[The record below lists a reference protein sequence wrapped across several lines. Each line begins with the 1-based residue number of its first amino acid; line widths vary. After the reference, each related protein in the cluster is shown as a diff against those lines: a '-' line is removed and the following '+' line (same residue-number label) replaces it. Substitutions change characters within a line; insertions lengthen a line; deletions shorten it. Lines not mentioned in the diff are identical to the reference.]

1 MSSYNS
7 HFLFN
12 AWPRADRKR
21 AELNWIERI
30 NEWMNKSTRSGW
42 KLKAINYRTIWAE
55 GERGCL
61 WKQQLTIEPGE
72 WLSDGSLQGN
82 TGMKGS
88 GIRWRNEMKISTWA
102 AYISDEGMNAS
113 IWGNVLWIVV
123 RNLLEIF
130 VKIRWALDSQGPQQ
144 RFEIHFRNAILKSL
158 NSPTE
163 SSQRNLQKPGYGIG
177 LRDSRGTWAE
187 EGGEWR
193 PARCPAQPW
202 RTARLQRRVAARR
215 VSGRPVLC

>member
-1 MSSYNS
+1 MSDCQTEAYKGTQEWKG
-7 HFLFN
+7 L
-12 AWPRADRKR
+12 
-21 AELNWIERI
+21 EL
-30 NEWMNKSTRSGW
+30 G
-42 KLKAINYRTIWAE
+42 E
-55 GERGCL
+55 G
-61 WKQQLTIEPGE
+61 I
-72 WLSDGSLQGN
+72 
-82 TGMKGS
+82 
-88 GIRWRNEMKISTWA
+88 EMKISTWA

-113 IWGNVLWIVV
+113 IWGNVLRIVV

-130 VKIRWALDSQGPQQ
+130 VKIGWTFDSQGPQQ

-163 SSQRNLQKPGYGIG
+163 SSQRNLQKPGFGIG
-177 LRDSRGTWAE
+177 LRDSRGIWAE

-215 VSGRPVLC
+215 VSGRPVLG